1 MYNMVWWP
9 IPPPLLAWYCWGVV
23 SCGGTLTMLGSE
35 YAPAVG
41 VTLEKGKAM
50 TSNYRERGA
59 IGYVL
64 DTDKLTEVMRQV
76 TGTDNARPWG
86 RPVLVYGQDKSWA
99 VVNTE
104 GVGGKAD
111 DYDTPAR
118 VWWERELGEDLFE
131 AWINDDLVPFNDI
144 QKCVTDEQVDLADH
158 IRTFGARL
166 DNNHAIWY
174 EFADTDLA
182 TV

>member
-1 MYNMVWWP
+1 VEIWLGMCNIV
-9 IPPPLLAWYCWGVV
+9 LDCV
-23 SCGGTLTMLGSE
+23 TLTPCPPTG
-35 YAPAVG
+35 G
-41 VTLEKGKAM
+41 HTLEKGKAM
-50 TSNYRERGA
+50 TRNDRQRGA
-59 IGYVL
+59 TGYVL
-64 DTDKLTEVMRQV
+64 DTDKLTAVLRRV
-76 TGTDNARPWG
+76 TGIENAKAWG
-86 RPVLVYGQDKSWA
+86 NPVLVYGEGKSWA

-118 VWWERELGEDLFE
+118 VWWDRDRG
-131 AWINDDLVPFNDI
+131 DDYFDARLSDDVVPFNDI
-144 QKCVTDEQVDLADH
+144 QECVTDELVDLADH

-174 EFADTDLA
+174 GFADKDLA